1 MQDHNIHIISAMCN
15 LFICRFQFK
24 IGFHLLLS
32 LIKCAYLCL
41 LLMPM
46 YIKSF
51 SVRYSEFW
59 WYLAGYIWL
68 VLVGVLCVVV
78 WCFLFLWLVC
88 VGCFCCCVF
97 VIWDCLSACKVCSR
111 LFTVLVSA
119 HMSLLTLLDTCRGR
133 AVLTFF

>member
-1 MQDHNIHIISAMCN
+1 MQVHNIHIISAMCN
-15 LFICRFQFK
+15 LFISRFQFK

-32 LIKCAYLCL
+32 LIQCPYLCL

-59 WYLAGYIWL
+59 WYLAGFIWL

-78 WCFLFLWLVC
+78 WCFFVSLVGLCGVFLLL
-88 VGCFCCCVF
+88 CF
-97 VIWDCLSACKVCSR
+97 L
-111 LFTVLVSA
+111 
-119 HMSLLTLLDTCRGR
+119 
-133 AVLTFF
+133 